1 MLFSSFTLNNLS
13 RRHSYSPSCAKETP
27 PQIICTN
34 QIKILQTFKWKAF
47 KLEIG
52 NGLNGAFSQWIY
64 MWGEKVNSNSRIM
77 SWKRVKK
84 GQAQFKVMAEYTGT
98 DEKLDS

>member
-1 MLFSSFTLNNLS
+1 
-13 RRHSYSPSCAKETP
+13 
-27 PQIICTN
+27 
-34 QIKILQTFKWKAF
+34 
-47 KLEIG
+47 
-52 NGLNGAFSQWIY
+52 